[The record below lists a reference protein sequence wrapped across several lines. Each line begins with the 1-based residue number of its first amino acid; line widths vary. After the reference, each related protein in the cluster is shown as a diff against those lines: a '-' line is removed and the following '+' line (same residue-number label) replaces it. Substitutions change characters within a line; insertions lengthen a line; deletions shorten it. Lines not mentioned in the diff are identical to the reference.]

1 MTLQR
6 ARSLASRW
14 SQGHLCFLRY
24 GEAEE
29 YHKLFL
35 ALLEER
41 IKQEKEVLFH
51 DQGGSREQNF

>member
-14 SQGHLCFLRY
+14 SRGHLCSLRH

-51 DQGGSREQNF
+51 D

>member
-14 SQGHLCFLRY
+14 SRGCLCSLRH

-35 ALLEER
+35 SLLEER
-41 IKQEKEVLFH
+41 IKQEQTGK
-51 DQGGSREQNF
+51 GGALP

>member
-14 SQGHLCFLRY
+14 SQGHLCFLRH

-29 YHKLFL
+29 YHKLVL
-35 ALLEER
+35 SLLEER
-41 IKQEKEVLFH
+41 IKQEKEAVFH
-51 DQGGSREQNF
+51 DYG